1 MEKLS
6 KSRAHNMH
14 DAIGLGT
21 RVPEKVEIEK
31 WPRKRRSRAWFE
43 STLPK
48 GMTKTA
54 YAKHLADKSGGKI
67 GMSTI
72 LNTLKGH
79 RLTSYAEGQGDF
91 AISPAA
97 EVPFTEIVDS

>member
-1 MEKLS
+1 M
-6 KSRAHNMH
+6 
-14 DAIGLGT
+14 
-21 RVPEKVEIEK
+21 KVAK
-31 WPRKRRSRAWFE
+31 KTMTLKAWFE

-54 YAKHLADKSGGKI
+54 YAQILADRAGGKI

-79 RLTSYAEGQGDF
+79 RLTSYAKGK
-91 AISPAA
+91 AISDLTGGK
-97 EVPFTEIVDS
+97 VPLTEIVETL